1 MGRRLLL
8 AALTASLAMA
18 CSVAARPSD
27 SPGPPSTAATATAI
41 PNAPATAR
49 PTAPMTPPPWPPDDE
64 LPANLDPELADAI
77 RLRRS
82 YGLRS
87 DLEYVRAV
95 ADDPRAS
102 NDAYGVPVYP
112 EEFEDAQRRFAES
125 QDVVPIIQRYAGAHR
140 DEFGGL
146 YIDEA
151 SHVGV
156 VSLWTDHLA
165 EHAGAIRKAVGPDAR
180 VAFGQVRFAESQ
192 LRVLQD
198 RISADWQADWV
209 TEIPA
214 AFQGVGVDIQTSQV
228 TVDISSANPDAV
240 AIIEAHYD
248 LGHQLRVES
257 DDTGVALLPWGTVT
271 GRVRG
276 IADLR
281 AWNLSLNWE
290 SRDSGE
296 CGGGDMGFGVNDKG
310 QFELPCQIGTWTI
323 IVVDSSSDDS
333 VRELG
338 RGTVE
343 VLADKTV
350 TLDIHLDTGS

>member
-1 MGRRLLL
+1 
-8 AALTASLAMA
+8 
-18 CSVAARPSD
+18 
-27 SPGPPSTAATATAI
+27 
-41 PNAPATAR
+41 
-49 PTAPMTPPPWPPDDE
+49 MTPPPWPPAEE
-64 LPANLDPELADAI
+64 LPSGLDPELADAI
-77 RLRRS
+77 RLRRG
-82 YGLRS
+82 YGLRF

-95 ADDPRAS
+95 AKDPRAS
-102 NDAYGVPVYP
+102 SDAYGVPVYP
-112 EEFEDAQRRFAES
+112 EEFEDFQRRHAES
-125 QDVVPIIQRYAGAHR
+125 MDVVPIVQRYAGAHR

-165 EHAGAIRKAVGPDAR
+165 EHAGAIRKAVGPEAR
-180 VAFGQVRFAESQ
+180 VAFGQVRYAESH

-198 RISADWQADWV
+198 QISADWRADWV

-214 AFQGVGVDIQTSQV
+214 EFQSVGVDIQTSQV
-228 TVDISSANPDAV
+228 TVEVSSANPDAV
-240 AIIEAHYD
+240 AIIESHYD

-257 DDTGVALLPWGTVT
+257 DGTGVALLPVGWIT
-271 GRVRG
+271 GRVTGTENLAGR
-276 IADLR
+276 DLG
-281 AWNLSLNWE
+281 LDWE
-290 SRDSGE
+290 SPDLGS
-296 CGGGDMGFGVNDKG
+296 CGGGDMGFGVNAKG
-310 QFELPCQIGTWTI
+310 RYELPCQIGTWTI
-323 IVVDSSSDDS
+323 IVVDFTGDDP